1 MVAGKRWSRERRVLA
16 EFVAGAA
23 ATIFFHQ
30 PALWLLHVAGV
41 TSRGPY
47 SMNPVPPFDVPSVI
61 SLAFWGGVWG
71 IVLIPAIAS
80 IKRDGAYWIAAL
92 LFGAIVPTLVAWFVV
107 APLKGMPMA
116 GGWKTASMVTGLI
129 ANGMWGVGTALIFRL
144 LSGSR

>member
-1 MVAGKRWSRERRVLA
+1 
-16 EFVAGAA
+16 
-23 ATIFFHQ
+23 
-30 PALWLLHVAGV
+30 
-41 TSRGPY
+41 
-47 SMNPVPPFDVPSVI
+47 MNPVPPFDVPSVI